1 MYKAFCALVLVIA
14 AFSLA
19 HAQHTIIEFDPPGST
34 FTTALGINSSG
45 TIVGLYY
52 DTQNVI
58 HGFTRDSAGNFTII
72 DVPSAANGQYEGTK
86 ASAINDS
93 GQVMGYFNPAS
104 SPTSVQGFIRDSSG
118 GFTIV
123 SVPGAGASQLLAM
136 NNLGQTAGCT
146 AQGLYCVYYGSADKG
161 FVRGSSGTIT
171 TFSPVNAQATSPA
184 SMNVHGAV
192 TGTYADS
199 NGHLHGFVRAST
211 GHITEFDLPA
221 YVGSGEGTAPF
232 CINDSGIVTG
242 SYDDKVTLQRHGFI
256 RDSKGSVSTFDVPG
270 TGISTTSWAIN
281 SSGTIA
287 GWYSDSVS
295 YHGFIRASAGNIT
308 TFNAPHAAQTPG
320 YGTVSQAINRTGQI
334 AGFYWD
340 ANGVAHGFLRQ

>member
-1 MYKAFCALVLVIA
+1 MYKAFCTVVLVIA
-14 AFSLA
+14 GFSLA
-19 HAQHTIIEFDPPGST
+19 HAQHTIVEFDPPGST
-34 FTTALGINSSG
+34 FTLALGINSSG

-72 DVPSAANGQYEGTK
+72 DVPSAANGPYEGTQ
-86 ASAINDS
+86 ATAINDS

-123 SVPGAGASQLLAM
+123 SVPGTGASLLLAM

-146 AQGLYCVYYGSADKG
+146 AQGLNCALGSADKG
-161 FVRGSSGTIT
+161 FVRDSTGTIT
-171 TFSPVNAQATSPA
+171 TFSPVNAQGTTPA

-199 NGHLHGFVRAST
+199 KVTLHGFVRAST

-221 YVGSGEGTAPF
+221 YIGPGEGTEPF
-232 CINDSGIVTG
+232 CINDFGIITG

-256 RDSKGSVSTFDVPG
+256 RDARGSVSTYDVPG
-270 TGISTTSWAIN
+270 TDISTTSWAMN

-287 GWYSDSVS
+287 GWFSDSVA
-295 YHGFIRASAGNIT
+295 YHGFIRDSAGNIT

-334 AGFYWD
+334 VGFYWD
-340 ANGVAHGFLRQ
+340 ANGVTHGFLRQ

>member
-1 MYKAFCALVLVIA
+1 MYKAFCTVVLVIA
-14 AFSLA
+14 AFSVAL
-19 HAQHTIIEFDPPGST
+19 AQHTITEFDPPGST

-52 DTQNVI
+52 DAQNVI

-72 DVPSAANGQYEGTK
+72 DVPSAANGQYEGTQ
-86 ASAINDS
+86 ATAINDS

-118 GFTIV
+118 GVTIV
-123 SVPGAGASQLLAM
+123 SVPGAGASLLLAM

-146 AQGLYCVYYGSADKG
+146 AQGLSCVLFGSADKG
-161 FVRGSSGTIT
+161 FVRDSTGTIT
-171 TFSPVNAQATSPA
+171 TFSPVNAQDTSAA
-184 SMNVHGAV
+184 SMNVHGSV

-199 NGHLHGFVRAST
+199 KGTLHGFVRSPS

-221 YVGSGEGTAPF
+221 YTGPGEGTEPF
-232 CINDSGIVTG
+232 CINDSGFITG

-256 RDSKGSVSTFDVPG
+256 RDSRGGVSTFDVPG
-270 TGISTTSWAIN
+270 ANISTTSWAIN

-287 GWYSDSVS
+287 GWYSDSMA
-295 YHGFIRASAGNIT
+295 YHGFVRGS
-308 TFNAPHAAQTPG
+308 
-320 YGTVSQAINRTGQI
+320 S
-334 AGFYWD
+334 
-340 ANGVAHGFLRQ
+340 